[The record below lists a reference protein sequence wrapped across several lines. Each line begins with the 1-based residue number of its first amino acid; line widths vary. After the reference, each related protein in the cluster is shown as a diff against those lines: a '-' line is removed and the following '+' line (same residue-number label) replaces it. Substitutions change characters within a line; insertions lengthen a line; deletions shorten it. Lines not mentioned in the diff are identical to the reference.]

1 MKSTPAAH
9 HRYYIFSSKHMRTDA
24 RYRLIFLEMIAATL
38 LLGACAGVSLDEPG
52 RTPTTPGA
60 AAPVPGTASTPNPG
74 TASAPWPGTAPAPQ
88 TPSTRATPAAPSGVP
103 PTAAAPHVRR
113 PSHAPDARA
122 YRRDAAAHLYAL
134 NAERIY
140 KGVLQP
146 NLYAIGVLDVDIDR
160 RGEVLRLH
168 WRRAPSHAPEVVREI
183 ERTVRAAAPFPEPM
197 RMGRVTYTDVWL
209 WDKSGR
215 FQLDTLTEGQL

>member
-1 MKSTPAAH
+1 
-9 HRYYIFSSKHMRTDA
+9 MRTDA
-24 RYRLIFLEMIAATL
+24 RYRPIFLEIMVTTL

-52 RTPTTPGA
+52 RPSASPGA
-60 AAPVPGTASTPNPG
+60 AAPVPG

-88 TPSTRATPAAPSGVP
+88 TPGTRTTPATPPGGGTGSAALGVP
-103 PTAAAPHVRR
+103 PTGTAPHVRR